1 VSHNG
6 QAVENDY
13 LLFVDFVKW
22 RAAAGRPRRKLS
34 HTRANSQIPV
44 AFFPYLWYSI
54 LVMET
59 EEITKRIISTKY
71 DDLYSILT

>member
-1 VSHNG
+1 MLTGNARVHDTATCPSLRHTFNKG
-6 QAVENDY
+6 QI
-13 LLFVDFVKW
+13 K
-22 RAAAGRPRRKLS
+22 
-34 HTRANSQIPV
+34 TRANSQIPV